1 MRYIAIDAE
10 GTFAYQE
17 VNDQGFVTRYCDA
30 DGNTLLDFPPLG
42 VGSSVVNDDPPLL
55 DWMKP
60 AIIEP
65 EIPTSDT
72 ENA

>member
-17 VNDQGFVTRYCDA
+17 VNDLGYVTRYCDA
-30 DGNTLLDFPPLG
+30 DGNTLSDFPPIG
-42 VGSSVVNDDPPLL
+42 IGSSVVNDDPPLL
-55 DWMKP
+55 GWMKP
-60 AIIEP
+60 VISELEA
-65 EIPTSDT
+65 TDT